1 MEAATSEVVER
12 ISARL
17 EGASTDETAR
27 RYASAHRCL
36 RGIRGVPMGDVAR
49 IGDEAAEQWSPCL
62 PDDASALSAL
72 FGAAW
77 EDGLVAIGLLASTVA
92 ASPEE
97 ALELGLGWA
106 ERTDDPTTADALGWL
121 VIGPAVLALGEGP
134 DSALHRL
141 AGHPRAETRRVAV
154 AMALAGTPLE
164 VEGAAAAPLRAHL
177 DMPHLRIVDELR
189 IDLVRPVVD
198 RFVRDVALHKPLR
211 RLIRVWAAEDPEG
224 LLEWAATV
232 RGGLPAVL
240 GAEVKR
246 VRRGA

>member
-1 MEAATSEVVER
+1 MDASIEVVAR

-17 EGASTDETAR
+17 EGASTEETAR

-49 IGDEAAEQWSPCL
+49 IGDEAAGWWHPSL
-62 PDDASALSAL
+62 PDDGQALSAL

-77 EDGLVAIGLLASTVA
+77 EDGLVAVGLLASTVA
-92 ASPEE
+92 ATPSE
-97 ALELGLGWA
+97 ALALGLEWA

-121 VIGPAVLALGEGP
+121 VVGPAVLALGEGP
-134 DSALHRL
+134 DAALHRL

-164 VEGAAAAPLRAHL
+164 VEGAAAAPLRAAL
-177 DMPHLRIVDELR
+177 DMPHLRVVDELR
-189 IDLVRPVVD
+189 TDLVRPVVD

-211 RLIRVWAAEDPEG
+211 RLIRVWAVEDPAS
-224 LLEWAATV
+224 LLSWAGTV

-246 VRRGA
+246 VRRGV